1 MKILLNNKS
10 EDKSSAL
17 NGILS
22 ENKLTFISYP
32 QNSDELKTI
41 AEECKEA
48 KGEVAL
54 TNCYNTSCVLLARAL
69 GVANVVIN
77 FEHCDEIGVDAFDL
91 AADIIAMQD
100 AEFAANKDNRVD
112 VYVKIYAAEDFA
124 DCAKIGVDGLIADE
138 VVVLEAI
145 LAHHISD
152 MDVEF
157 DEDMDDMDDMGDIE
171 GMEDMDGAE
180 SEMKN

>member
-10 EDKSSAL
+10 EDKSAL
-17 NGILS
+17 NGIIS
-22 ENKLTFISYP
+22 ENKLTFVSYP

-41 AEECKEA
+41 AEECKNA

-77 FEHCDEIGVDAFDL
+77 FDHCDEIGVDAFDL

-138 VVVLEAI
+138 VVVLEA
-145 LAHHISD
+145 LLSHHISD

-157 DEDMDDMDDMGDIE
+157 DEDMDDMEVIGGI
-171 GMEDMDGAE
+171 EDMEEGDEGE
-180 SEMKN
+180 EHKN